1 MTQGLGHVTVN
12 THLVGPLARL
22 VDVPIK
28 VTVVLA
34 VALMLDRIVRRAEAR
49 TRHALLTVALLGAL
63 VMPLISRVTPQW
75 HLELWPASSTW
86 LTTRAERHTES
97 SGSPVAGA
105 AGQVPIHSAS
115 GPGGTPQLGRA
126 DPAPP
131 TPTAT
136 RLRIPWSGLILGV
149 WVAGSVI
156 MLGRLALGVAR
167 VTRLARNGTPLCGD
181 HWRGVTARLIS
192 EGQLPKRIRLLEN
205 REVSVPF
212 TCGLFR
218 PVILLP
224 TEVESWSSHR
234 RRLVLLHELAHIRRN
249 DWLIQ
254 IMAQFAC
261 AAYWFNPLTWIATRH
276 LRAEQEQACDERV
289 VLLGA
294 RPSAYAAHLLDIA
307 RSMTRDHA
315 LPVATWATTH
325 SGILARRVQSVLKP
339 RGFRRRGA
347 APSPIAQVGMATV
360 VLFVAIL
367 APTGSRPWKHT
378 LPVVIGGD
386 LDTCLFLDTALPAT
400 LNGVG
405 GTAELEH
412 SVDAGWRY
420 VLSYQNNLAGT
431 YTGRPEQ
438 RLALTLA
445 PTTFETISSRIA
457 QRIHARAEDRA
468 HDRAEDPVLRCI
480 SETISRTIAKSIAK
494 SISAGMAVHTDF
506 DSFDSSR
513 SPGRRDFSR

>member
-12 THLVGPLARL
+12 AHLVEPLARL
-22 VDVPIK
+22 LDVPIK

-34 VALMLDRIVRRAEAR
+34 VALMLNGLVRRAEAR

-75 HLELWPASSTW
+75 HFELWPASSTW

-97 SGSPVAGA
+97 SGSPVPGA
-105 AGQVPIHSAS
+105 AGQVAIHSAS

-126 DPAPP
+126 DPAPS

-136 RLRIPWSGLILGV
+136 RLRIPRSGLVLGV
-149 WVAGSVI
+149 WVAGAVI
-156 MLGRLALGVAR
+156 VLGRLALGVAR
-167 VTRLARNGTPLCGD
+167 VTRLARNGTPLCGE

-192 EGQLPKRIRLLEN
+192 EGKLPERIRLLEN
-205 REVSVPF
+205 REVSIPF

-234 RRLVLLHELAHIRRN
+234 RRLVLLHELSHIKRN

-254 IMAQFAC
+254 IMGQLAC
-261 AAYWFNPLTWIATRH
+261 AAYWFNPLTWIATRRLH
-276 LRAEQEQACDERV
+276 AEQEQACDERV

-307 RSMTRDHA
+307 RSMTPDHR

-325 SGILARRVQSVLKP
+325 PSILARRVQSVLKP

-347 APSPIAQVGMATV
+347 APSPIAQVGMAAV

-367 APTGSRPWKHT
+367 APTSSKPWKQK
-378 LPVVIGGD
+378 LPVVIGGE
-386 LDTCLFLDTALPAT
+386 LGTCLFLDTALPAT
-400 LNGVG
+400 PNGAG
-405 GTAELEH
+405 DTAELEY

-420 VLSYQNNLAGT
+420 VLSHQSNLART
-431 YTGRPEQ
+431 YTEGLEQ
-438 RLALTLA
+438 RSALA
-445 PTTFETISSRIA
+445 PAPPTFETISSRIV
-457 QRIHARAEDRA
+457 QRIQMRAEDRA
-468 HDRAEDPVLRCI
+468 HDRAEGRVLRCI

-494 SISAGMAVHTDF
+494 SISAGIAVHTGS

-513 SPGRRDFSR
+513 NPGRRGLSR